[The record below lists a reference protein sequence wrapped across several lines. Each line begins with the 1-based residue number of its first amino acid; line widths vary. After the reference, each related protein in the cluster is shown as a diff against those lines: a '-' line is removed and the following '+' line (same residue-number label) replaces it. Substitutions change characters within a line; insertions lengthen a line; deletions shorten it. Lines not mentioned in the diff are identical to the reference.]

1 MRRMSALL
9 LALVAF
15 HAPAPAQ
22 TFSAAGD
29 FSTSSNSGTWTYG
42 TMPSN
47 SLGTGSMTL
56 LTGQFSNYIGSVSG
70 WVPTGGTSITVP
82 CVTKNL
88 SGTAVDNGSGQWE
101 GNQLAVHP
109 NDGVAIVVRF
119 TAPTSNIYDLS
130 ATFINKS
137 FNNYA
142 GQQVSIY
149 RNGTPIKTAEPLG
162 VYNQSSTP
170 FNTQLAISAG
180 DVFDFY
186 VAPRGD
192 GTANSTLTGINAT
205 FTPVPVPE
213 PASLL
218 AAVGFAVAL
227 LGGRHL
233 RLPRRPVAA

>member
-1 MRRMSALL
+1 VILTVALTSA
-9 LALVAF
+9 A
-15 HAPAPAQ
+15 APAQ

-47 SLGTGSMTL
+47 SLGTGAMTL
-56 LTGQFSNYIGSVSG
+56 LTGSFSNYIGSVSG

-88 SGTAVDNGSGQWE
+88 SGTAVNNGSGQWE

-119 TAPTSNIYDLS
+119 TAPTSNTYDLS
-130 ATFINKS
+130 ASFINQS
-137 FNNYA
+137 FDNYA

-149 RNGTPIKTAEPLG
+149 RNGTPIKTAEALG
-162 VYNQSSTP
+162 VYGQSSTP

-180 DVFDFY
+180 DIVDFY
-186 VAPRGD
+186 VAPRLN

-205 FTPVPVPE
+205 FTPTPVPE
-213 PASLL
+213 PTGLL
-218 AAVGFAVAL
+218 AALGFGAAI
-227 LGGRHL
+227 LGGFRL